1 MEFADT
7 LPAKFYRADDS
18 YPMRASR
25 ASCCHRFRRLTMQ
38 PTSKPKSP
46 KHQATGRRSILRGLG
61 AVTVAA
67 GGATLAYGATVKAA
81 EAARLV
87 PAKGQD
93 AGSTLPSAAGY
104 RLTGNIRSYYRTAR
118 Y

>member
-1 MEFADT
+1 
-7 LPAKFYRADDS
+7 
-18 YPMRASR
+18 
-25 ASCCHRFRRLTMQ
+25 MQ